1 MNFDYQKRMIAT
13 AATLALSMV
22 LVAAAIWW
30 PKVERNIDVMDL
42 MFVIDI
48 TQSMN
53 VKDAVVN
60 GKKVDRVEWAKEFT
74 HNTLMDLPC
83 GTHAGLSIF
92 SESRSLVLI
101 NPVEVCKNYDD
112 LLNMLDRI
120 DGTMAWAN
128 SSEVSKAVYRG
139 IKQLK
144 DITPVPSMVFVTD
157 GHESPPL
164 HKTLFPKF
172 KGKIGEVPGVIVGVG
187 GEDLLPIPKKD
198 PDGNVIGV
206 WDVNEVMHKDVYL
219 SSRGDLQEQ
228 NERSGRTE
236 HLSSQKSVHL
246 DDLAI
251 RVGFNYVASPE
262 NSDDVIDALKENAN
276 KRKQLVMTDIGPWLA
291 TIAIVLLV
299 MVYLPTHL
307 VKRQSAL

>member
-1 MNFDYQKRMIAT
+1 MTFDYQKRMIAT
-13 AATLALSMV
+13 ATTLVVVLL

-30 PKVERNIDVMDL
+30 PKVERNIEVMDL

-53 VKDAVVN
+53 VKDAEID
-60 GKKVDRVEWAKEFT
+60 GEQVDRIEWAKQYT
-74 HNTLMDLPC
+74 HQTLLDLPC

-101 NPVEVCKNYDD
+101 NPIDVCKNYDD

-120 DGTMAWAN
+120 NGTMAWAN
-128 SSEVSKAVYRG
+128 SSEVSKAIYRG
-139 IKQLK
+139 IKQVK
-144 DITPVPSMVFVTD
+144 QIKPEPSIVFVTD

-172 KGKIGEVPGVIVGVG
+172 KGKIGDVTGVIVGVG
-187 GEDLLPIPKKD
+187 GEELLPIPKKD
-198 PDGNVIGV
+198 PDGNVTGV
-206 WDVNEVMHKDVYL
+206 WGVNEVMHKDVYI

-228 NERSGRTE
+228 NEKSGRTE

-251 RVGFNYVASPE
+251 RVGFDYVASPE

-276 KRKQLVMTDIGPWLA
+276 KREQLVMTDIAPWLA

-299 MVYLPTHL
+299 LIYLPTHL
-307 VKRQSAL
+307 VTKRI

>member
-1 MNFDYQKRMIAT
+1 MLITT
-13 AATLALSMV
+13 AGLLLS
-22 LVAAAIWW
+22 LIFIAAALWW
-30 PKVERNIDVMDL
+30 PKVERNIKVMDL
-42 MFVIDI
+42 MFVLDI

-53 VKDAVVN
+53 VKDVEVN
-60 GKKVDRVEWAKEFT
+60 GEQVDRLTWAKSFS
-74 HNTLMDLPC
+74 HDMLLDLPC

-128 SSEVSKAVYRG
+128 SSEVSKAVFRG
-139 IKQLK
+139 IKQVKLI
-144 DITPVPSMVFVTD
+144 DPAPSLVFLTD

-172 KGKIGEVPGVIVGVG
+172 RGKIGEITGVFIGVG
-187 GEDLLPIPKKD
+187 GDDLLPIPKKD

-206 WDVNEVMHKDVYL
+206 WGVNEVMHKDVYV

-228 NERSGRTE
+228 APSGGLTE
-236 HLSSQKSVHL
+236 HLSSQKTVHL
-246 DDLAI
+246 GELASM
-251 RVGFNYVASPE
+251 VGFGFVSSPE
-262 NSDDVIDALKENAN
+262 SSDEVVNLLEQTAHTRE
-276 KRKQLVMTDIGPWLA
+276 QLVMTDISPWLA

-299 MVYLPTHL
+299 LVYLPTHL
-307 VKRQSAL
+307 VTRRHGIKG

>member
-1 MNFDYQKRMIAT
+1 MTFDYHKRMIAT
-13 AATLALSMV
+13 ATTLVVVLL

-30 PKVERNIDVMDL
+30 PKVERNIEVMDL

-53 VKDAVVN
+53 VKDAQID
-60 GKKVDRVEWAKEFT
+60 GEKVDRVEWAKAFT
-74 HNTLMDLPC
+74 HQMLLDLPC

-92 SESRSLVLI
+92 SESRSLILI
-101 NPVEVCKNYDD
+101 NPIEVCKNYDD
-112 LLNMLDRI
+112 LLHMLDQI
-120 DGTMAWAN
+120 NGTMAWAN
-128 SSEVSKAVYRG
+128 SSEVSKAVFRG
-139 IKQLK
+139 IKQIK
-144 DITPVPSMVFVTD
+144 EIKPVPSMVFVTD

-172 KGKIGEVPGVIVGVG
+172 KGKIGEVSGVIVGVG

-198 PDGNVIGV
+198 ADGNVIGV
-206 WDVNEVMHKDVYL
+206 WDVNEVMHKDVYV

-251 RVGFNYVASPE
+251 RVGFDYVASPE
-262 NSDDVIDALKENAN
+262 NSDDVIDSLKQNAN
-276 KRKQLVMTDIGPWLA
+276 KREQLVMTDIAPWLA

-299 MVYLPTHL
+299 LVYLPTHL
-307 VKRQSAL
+307 VKRHSVL